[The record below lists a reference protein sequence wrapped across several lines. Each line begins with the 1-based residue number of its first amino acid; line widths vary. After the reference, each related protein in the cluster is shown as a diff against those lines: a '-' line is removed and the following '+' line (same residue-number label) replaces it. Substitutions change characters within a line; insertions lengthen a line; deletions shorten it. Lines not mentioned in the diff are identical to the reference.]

1 MTMAPTHSR
10 LPVTLALAF
19 TLVVSACAAI
29 DIPTPTPS
37 AAGASPTASPT
48 ATLAHTP
55 EPLVV
60 GLGYLPSV
68 QFAPFYLADERGY
81 YSDAG
86 LQVTLENKID
96 SDLIPLVGQGRTDI
110 GVADGTSVIP
120 ARSQGI
126 PIKYVATIYAKF
138 PSVIV
143 ALSTSGIT
151 KPADLKGKRIGI
163 PGRYGSSY
171 VMLQALL
178 RSANLTLDD
187 ITLVDFPDFTQA
199 QGLAQGRVDAA
210 TGFVNNEPVQLKA
223 LVPAGTD
230 IVVLRVDAITPL
242 PGPGLIA
249 SDKTL
254 REKAEAVRR
263 LVSATLRAMKEVAAD
278 PQVGLDA
285 AIQRV
290 PELGKDQATKDTQL
304 AILEATIDTWK
315 NDYTLAHG
323 LGAIDRAAWSASID
337 FLKTLEGL
345 VPNPVMVDDVV
356 DTSLLPAG

>member
-1 MTMAPTHSR
+1 
-10 LPVTLALAF
+10 LPIAF
-19 TLVVSACAAI
+19 AVALVVSACAGI
-29 DIPTPTPS
+29 DLTTPTPS
-37 AAGASPTASPT
+37 GAQASPTASPT
-48 ATLAHTP
+48 ATLAHNP

-68 QFAPFYLADERGY
+68 QFAPFYLADEKGY
-81 YSDAG
+81 YADAG
-86 LQVTLENKID
+86 LKVTLENKID
-96 SDLIPLVGQGRTDI
+96 SDLVPLVGQGQTDI
-110 GVADGTSVIP
+110 GVADGTSLIP

-143 ALSTSGIT
+143 TLSTSGI
-151 KPADLKGKRIGI
+151 KAPADLKGKRIGI

-210 TGFVNNEPVQLKA
+210 TGFVNNEPIQLKS
-223 LVPAGTD
+223 LVPAGTN
-230 IVVLRVDAITPL
+230 VGVLRVDAITPL

-254 REKAEAVRR
+254 QQKGEAVRR
-263 LVSATLRAMKEVAAD
+263 FVAGTLRAMKEIAAD
-278 PQVGLDA
+278 PQIGLDA

-290 PELGKDQATKDTQL
+290 PELGKDQATKDTQR
-304 AILEATIDTWK
+304 AILDATIDTWK
-315 NDYTLAHG
+315 NGYTLAHG

-337 FLKTLEGL
+337 FMKTLEGL
-345 VPNPVMVDDVV
+345 VPNPVSVDDVV
-356 DTSLLPAG
+356 EAQLLPVR

>member
-1 MTMAPTHSR
+1 MDPTRPR
-10 LPVTLALAF
+10 LPIALAVAAA
-19 TLVVSACAAI
+19 LVVSACAGI
-29 DIPTPTPS
+29 DLPTPS
-37 AAGASPTASPT
+37 TSPAAATPTASPT
-48 ATLAHTP
+48 ATLAHSP

-68 QFAPFYLADERGY
+68 QFAPFYLADQRGY

-86 LQVTLENKID
+86 LKVTLENKID
-96 SDLIPLVGQGRTDI
+96 SDLVPLVGQGQTDI

-120 ARSQGI
+120 ARSQAI

-138 PSVIV
+138 PSVVI
-143 ALSTSGIT
+143 ALSTSGIKT
-151 KPADLKGKRIGI
+151 ATDLKGRRVGI

-210 TGFVNNEPVQLKA
+210 TGFVNNEPIQLKS

-230 IVVLRVDAITPL
+230 IVVLRVDAVTPL
-242 PGPGLIA
+242 PGPGLIVG
-249 SDKTL
+249 DTTL
-254 REKAEAVRR
+254 RTKAEAIRR
-263 LVSATLRAMKEVAAD
+263 FVAGTLRAMDEIAAD
-278 PQVGLDA
+278 PTVGLDA
-285 AIQRV
+285 AIKQV
-290 PELGKDQATKDTQL
+290 PEFGKDQATKDTQL
-304 AILEATIDTWK
+304 AILDATIDTWK

-337 FLKTLEGL
+337 FMKTLEGL
-345 VPNPVMVDDVV
+345 VPNPVSVDDVV
-356 DTSLLPAG
+356 ATGLLPAP